1 MKKSTILP
9 AVLALLLSLLLASC
23 GTDDGRR
30 NTTRTTT
37 TARGAGT
44 TTTTTTTTTTR
55 RQMDDVIR
63 DNGETVSEMFSEGFS
78 AMREDSI
85 LDPQNGII
93 SDTQPN

>member
-9 AVLALLLSLLLASC
+9 AVLALLMSLLLASC

-37 TARGAGT
+37 TARGAG